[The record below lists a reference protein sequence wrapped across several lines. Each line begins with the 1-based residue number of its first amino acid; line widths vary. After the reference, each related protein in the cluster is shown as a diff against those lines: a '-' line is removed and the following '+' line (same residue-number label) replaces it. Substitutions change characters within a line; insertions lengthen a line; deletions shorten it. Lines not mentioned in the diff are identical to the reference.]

1 MAIKLEELKER
12 WLRKAPP
19 LPPWEKPYSGR
30 KERRPQDVIK
40 LATLARMNFE
50 EWFEVKE
57 NKLIFKKMF
66 RESA

>member
-1 MAIKLEELKER
+1 MAFKLEELKER

-30 KERRPQDVIK
+30 KERRPQDVVK
-40 LATLARMNFE
+40 LAILARMNFE
-50 EWFEVKE
+50 EWFEVNG

-66 RESA
+66 QEIA